1 MVLEK
6 TLESPLDCKEIK
18 PVHPKGNQSWIF
30 IGRTDAEDEAPIL
43 WPSDRKSQ
51 LIRKDPDAGKDWRQ
65 EEKGTTEDEMVG
77 WHHQLNGPKTE
88 QAPGVGDGQGN
99 RECCSPW
106 GCKESDTTEQ
116 LNRTELI
123 GLEEYLARQSSY
135 CTLEEEIEN
144 KIKAP
149 SFWAGEQGEVVR
161 NQAGMVPWGTLST
174 HDQAQEMRQWN
185 LDFPRQQRDNV
196 PLMPSRT
203 WGKWQVSRAIISP
216 TISCDKAERVE
227 EILKWNRR
235 GVEGDWECCTPR
247 TLGVMIKRHYFRK
260 FCGSYNW
267 ASDGDV
273 GFSED
278 ASMEAHIGD
287 PGGCTSQEESAW
299 SDTTN

>member
-1 MVLEK
+1 MKLQYFGHLIGRANSLEK
-6 TLESPLDCKEIK
+6 TLMLGKIEGGRRRGQQRMRWLDGITNSLDLRLSKLREL
-18 PVHPKGNQSWIF
+18 VM
-30 IGRTDAEDEAPIL
+30 
-43 WPSDRKSQ
+43 DRETWS
-51 LIRKDPDAGKDWRQ
+51 A
-65 EEKGTTEDEMVG
+65 
-77 WHHQLNGPKTE
+77 
-88 QAPGVGDGQGN
+88 A
-99 RECCSPW
+99 CSPW

-116 LNRTELI
+116 LNWTELI
-123 GLEEYLARQSSY
+123 GLEDYLARQSSY

-149 SFWAGEQGEVVR
+149 SFWAGEQGEVVK

-185 LDFPRQQRDNV
+185 LDFPGHQRDNV

-216 TISCDKAERVE
+216 TISYDKAERVG

-235 GVEGDWECCTPR
+235 GVEGDWECRTPR
-247 TLGVMIKRHYFRK
+247 ALGVMITRHYFRK